1 MEAQP
6 AMSDDSLRIRRQGYV
21 AGLIIRA
28 VTCVLF
34 IGVFALTASQ
44 VAPSAREP
52 FLPACIT
59 LFGLILINYPF
70 WVFGRAN
77 GFPLQHFYFHWFIDL
92 FLLTVI
98 LHTLGGI
105 DLPCGFGGYL
115 IMIVTSAV
123 FLSGRASLVVAT
135 WSVLWFDG
143 LVLAEGMGWINHNP
157 GIWDHHYT
165 TAAQVV
171 VVAASNVFFYLFAS
185 MVGSL
190 SQQLKAANIQL
201 GHARDELASYSR
213 GLEENVRR
221 RTLALEQR
229 NREVEEFVHIVTH
242 DLRNTSTGAA
252 ELARRLFE
260 LDNSRLSERG
270 FRYANHLREDTR
282 LMNQML
288 THLLSLFKADHESV
302 KSDTVDMADLVAAIV
317 KGNTRRIEEKKLS
330 ITVGK
335 LPIISGDG
343 LLLKHVLGNLID
355 NAIKYTGDKPNPEIS
370 INCVEDDEYFRFT
383 VKDNGIGI
391 PEKQRAR
398 VFQLYQR
405 ATDQRVAG
413 VVQKGEGIGLAIA
426 KRIVERWGG
435 KLNVESTHGVGSS
448 FEFTLPKVPAA
459 PTQEAMTS

>member
-1 MEAQP
+1 
-6 AMSDDSLRIRRQGYV
+6 
-21 AGLIIRA
+21 
-28 VTCVLF
+28 
-34 IGVFALTASQ
+34 
-44 VAPSAREP
+44 
-52 FLPACIT
+52 
-59 LFGLILINYPF
+59 
-70 WVFGRAN
+70 
-77 GFPLQHFYFHWFIDL
+77 
-92 FLLTVI
+92 
-98 LHTLGGI
+98 
-105 DLPCGFGGYL
+105 
-115 IMIVTSAV
+115 MIVTSAV
-123 FLSGRASLVVAT
+123 FLSARASLIVAT

-143 LVLAEGMGWINHNP
+143 LVLAEGMGWISHNA

-190 SQQLKAANIQL
+190 SQQPLKAANTQL
-201 GHARDELASYSR
+201 SDARDKLASYSR

-260 LDNSRLSERG
+260 LDNSRLSDRG
-270 FRYANHLREDTR
+270 LRYANHLREDTR

-302 KSDTVDMADLVAAIV
+302 KSDTVDMADLVASIV

-330 ITVGK
+330 IIVGK
-335 LPIISGDG
+335 LPIVSGDG
-343 LLLKHVLGNLID
+343 LLLKHVVGNLID

-370 INCVEDDEYFRFT
+370 IKCVEDDGCFRFT

-435 KLNVESTHGVGSS
+435 NLNLESTHGLGST
-448 FEFTLPKVPAA
+448 FEFTLPKVRVAA
-459 PTQEAMTS
+459 VQEAMTS